1 MYIGLDEEK
10 QQAEMTGAIKK
21 NVALGHLLR
30 WRIKLP
36 ARPFICALLSLLS
49 YEQTQVSSPRI
60 SLPIQSPQA
69 GQNLYMLLFSL
80 DNISTPFHHGR
91 GIEIV

>member
-36 ARPFICALLSLLS
+36 
-49 YEQTQVSSPRI
+49 T
-60 SLPIQSPQA
+60 
-69 GQNLYMLLFSL
+69 
-80 DNISTPFHHGR
+80 
-91 GIEIV
+91 